1 VDTYLQDRLAIADL
15 MTGWMHRDLAEW
27 DQLRALFHA
36 DAVIEITWFE
46 GNASDFV
53 DGSMRMGASDLRTKH
68 LVAAPVVVFRG
79 SKAIAETNAMI
90 IAENS
95 KLRVGCSV
103 HCRFLDEVEKRAGF
117 WKIVKRQ
124 AVYDMGSFTFP
135 LGIVDLDA
143 ETIQKYPSEYAA
155 LAYLLDNSDRER
167 NECRASIR
175 CPSKEHDVAIF
186 DMGNRFDDTLM
197 KFCIGNLI
205 PPKSQEGQ
213 GSHGIEAINRLF
225 AVKMNVEIVE
235 CDSQLVD
242 QLTSSFRRV
251 DRVRV

>member
-1 VDTYLQDRLAIADL
+1 MDTYLQDRLAIADL

-46 GNASDFV
+46 GKASDFV
-53 DGSMRMGASDLRTKH
+53 NGSMRMGASDLRTKH

-79 SKAIAETNAMI
+79 SKAIAETNAMV

-103 HCRFLDEVEKRAGF
+103 HCRFLDDVEKRAGL

-155 LAYLLDNSDRER
+155 LAYLLD
-167 NECRASIR
+167 
-175 CPSKEHDVAIF
+175 
-186 DMGNRFDDTLM
+186 
-197 KFCIGNLI
+197 
-205 PPKSQEGQ
+205 KSG
-213 GSHGIEAINRLF
+213 F
-225 AVKMNVEIVE
+225 PV
-235 CDSQLVD
+235 
-242 QLTSSFRRV
+242 RRV
-251 DRVRV
+251 FATKGSVLEKTMKEAGQAWLRS